1 MDWLIS
7 TLFMVGLKSFGEG
20 REREGK
26 KRGCEEMGDG
36 QSRNGQPGRKY
47 LRLCSQLHRRA
58 IHTLKASVTK

>member
-1 MDWLIS
+1 
-7 TLFMVGLKSFGEG
+7 MVGLKSFGEG

-36 QSRNGQPGRKY
+36 QPGRKY

-58 IHTLKASVTK
+58 LHTLKASVTK